1 MVLKKPYAFLIKH
14 FRMIHSILCLLFLYL
29 LIKYGNI
36 AGFFSDYVAANYS
49 TYETNIASHYINIW
63 MYLDI
68 IVLLLTVFA
77 IFSLMKQKEKSTRF
91 YFWVL
96 IFYIAIFVYTFFIY
110 GVMFGID
117 DVALTSKAA
126 RLYRDFSYMAYL
138 PQYFFL
144 GYSALRAI
152 GFDIKSFDFDLD
164 MQELEISDTDDQEF
178 EVNIGKDAYLYKRS
192 FRRFIRE
199 ISYYVREYEMVIVGF
214 LIILFLVIGG
224 ATYMIFGV
232 YHRSYNQQQR
242 VNHNNLTV
250 QVEDSEL
257 SMYDLGGR
265 KIDGNYYL
273 AVSLKVK
280 NQGIKSERL
289 DYENF
294 KIKLGKQFIIP
305 TLDRG
310 SYFLDLGIPYTR
322 DTLIS
327 PGEETI
333 FVLTYQ
339 IPQEFLRND
348 LKLQILELI
357 QSSVTG
363 LTSLYKEVKLDY
375 DVVREKKEIQT
386 QKVGKILEFTDS
398 RLGYTKLH
406 VQDYS
411 ISSTAS
417 YNYQKCSN
425 NNCQDLKGEVT
436 VDPVKYGVGKKIL
449 KIDNIFTLDTGT
461 KYFLARKGS
470 GNFVKDFVR
479 IRYNYNN
486 TTKESSVLNLTPS
499 IAKNVWFLLVPQEA
513 ERASK
518 LDLVIEIRGK
528 MYIVN
533 LKE

>member
-1 MVLKKPYAFLIKH
+1 MILKKPYAFLIKH

-36 AGFFSDYVAANYS
+36 AGFFSGYIAANYS

-63 MYLDI
+63 MYIDI
-68 IVLLLTVFA
+68 IILLLTIVA
-77 IFSLMKQKEKSTRF
+77 IFSLMKQKEKSTKF
-91 YFWVL
+91 YFSVL
-96 IFYIAIFVYTFFIY
+96 IFYIALFVFTFFIY
-110 GVMFGID
+110 GVMFGMEE
-117 DVALTSKAA
+117 VALTAKSA

-152 GFDIKSFDFDLD
+152 GFDIKSFNFDLD

-178 EVNIGKDAYLYKRS
+178 EINIGKDAYLYKRS
-192 FRRFIRE
+192 IRRFFRE
-199 ISYYVREYEMVIVGF
+199 LSYYIKEYQMVIVGF
-214 LIILFLVIGG
+214 LAIVLLIIGG

-232 YHRSYNQQQR
+232 YHRSYGQQQIIS
-242 VNHNNLTV
+242 HNGLTV

-280 NQGIKSERL
+280 NQSIKSERL

-294 KIKLGKQFIIP
+294 KIKLGKDYIIP

-322 DTLIS
+322 DTLVK

-348 LKLQILELI
+348 LKLQILESI

-363 LTSLYKEVKLDY
+363 LTSLYKEIKLDY
-375 DVVREKKEIQT
+375 DIVKEKKEVLT
-386 QKVGKILEFTDS
+386 QKMGKILELSDS

-406 VQDYS
+406 VQSYA

-425 NNCQDLKGEVT
+425 GNCQDLKGEVT
-436 VDPVKYGVGKKIL
+436 VDPVKYGIGKKIL
-449 KIDNIFTLDTGT
+449 TINNVFTLDTGT
-461 KYFLARKGS
+461 KYFLARKGA

-486 TTKESSVLNLTPS
+486 TTKEASIINLTPS
-499 IAKNVWFLLVPQEA
+499 IAKNVWFLLIPQEVENA
-513 ERASK
+513 QK
-518 LDLVIEIRGK
+518 LDLIIEIRGK
-528 MYIVN
+528 LYIVN
-533 LKE
+533 LK